1 MKIMRCDSDSS
12 ALSEFDP
19 LGKTTETPR
28 DDLEEDENNP
38 SLIDLSN
45 TTSLGPPSPPT
56 EDISSV
62 VFLSCQDVIQ
72 SQAFRFR
79 RTYCV
84 SLFR

>member
-1 MKIMRCDSDSS
+1 M
-12 ALSEFDP
+12 SEFDP

-45 TTSLGPPSPPT
+45 TSLGPPSPT